1 MAEREEPEWDLRE
14 SMNLSPCRALSLSLN
29 WSGRGPKRFFE
40 AKDEPLR
47 VSFEVSCAE
56 NFSRTEFRK
65 ATRLAMNA
73 AVRNWEAL
81 SEVRAA
87 ILITSVRRSK
97 AGDSHLPPAEFA
109 ANSSFDNCSKST
121 INVKSLSMIM
131 KSYMTTLNKESMLL
145 EGKDLIPMGLES
157 TKAKESKLDL
167 SKGLASSNS
176 LSFGYL
182 KEK

>member
-1 MAEREEPEWDLRE
+1 
-14 SMNLSPCRALSLSLN
+14 
-29 WSGRGPKRFFE
+29 
-40 AKDEPLR
+40 
-47 VSFEVSCAE
+47 
-56 NFSRTEFRK
+56 
-65 ATRLAMNA
+65 MNA

-145 EGKDLIPMGLES
+145 KGKDLIPMGLES
-157 TKAKESKLDL
+157 KANESKRAL
-167 SKGLASSNS
+167 SKGLASNNS
-176 LSFGYL
+176 LIFESL